1 VTVRRKIRLPIFL
14 VGACALVAVAGCSS
28 SAKPNSS
35 SSSGTTTVASGK
47 QPVCA
52 ARTNLKESV
61 AALATPSLLTG
72 GKAAIQ
78 SALSTVKDNLAAV
91 ASSADAAYQPQVDAV
106 QSAVNDF
113 TMALSEFGNGDVTQN
128 VQALGTA
135 ITNVGSTS
143 DALVTK
149 LQASCPSS

>member
-1 VTVRRKIRLPIFL
+1 MKVKCL
-14 VGACALVAVAGCSS
+14 GAVFAMTAVAVTGCSS
-28 SAKPNSS
+28 SSKPSSS

-52 ARTNLKESV
+52 ARANFKESV

-78 SALSTVKDNLAAV
+78 SALGTVKDNLAAV
-91 ASSADAAYQPQVDAV
+91 ASSADAVYQPQVDAV
-106 QSAVNDF
+106 KSAVNDV
-113 TMALSEFGNGDVTQN
+113 TTALSEFGNGNVTQN

-143 DALVTK
+143 AALVARLK
-149 LQASCPSS
+149 ASCPSS